1 MCLDN
6 AIRYGLQRPLH
17 VGLQLTHEQLLLNIT
32 DQGIGI
38 PPAAQNQLFQR
49 YFRAENARNL
59 RPDGLGIGLAL
70 CRTLMQAQHGAVHI
84 QSPAQLQQ
92 GSNAG
97 TAVILSFPLVGE
109 EPEDLT

>member
-1 MCLDN
+1 
-6 AIRYGLQRPLH
+6 
-17 VGLQLTHEQLLLNIT
+17 LQLTHEQLLLNIT

-70 CRTLMQAQHGAVHI
+70 CRTLMQAQHGAVQI